1 MNAEDKFVAT
11 ILDDLSSGSMELPTL
26 PEVAL
31 KVRQMVDDPAISPDK
46 LAKMI
51 STDAALSARLIQV
64 SNSAFFKGL
73 NPVENVRTAVVRLG
87 GVCVR
92 NVVASL
98 VMRQIYQ
105 AKKMGAIKKDL
116 LHLWVHGTRVA
127 AISHVLAKR
136 YTKLNPDEAMLAGL
150 VHDIGTL
157 PILNKAM
164 KFPEILENRGLL
176 YQVIS
181 KLHPAIGK
189 LILEEWGFSSE
200 LVKVAAEHEMLSRNT
215 VGDPDYV
222 DVVMIANL
230 HSYTG
235 LAKSKFSEMDW
246 NTIPAFNKLGLSPEE
261 SIKAMIEAQSEI
273 AEVQKLITGKP

>member
-1 MNAEDKFVAT
+1 MNAEDKFVAA
-11 ILDDLSSGSMELPTL
+11 ILDDLSTNKLELPTL
-26 PEVAL
+26 PEIAL
-31 KVRQMVDDPAISPDK
+31 KVRQMVDDPNVPATT

-64 SNSAFFKGL
+64 ANSVFFRGL
-73 NPVENVRTAVVRLG
+73 NSVENVRTAVVRLG

-92 NVVASL
+92 NVVSSL
-98 VMRQIYQ
+98 VMSQIYQ

-157 PILNKAM
+157 PILNKAV
-164 KFPEILENRGLL
+164 KFPEILEDRAAL
-176 YQVIS
+176 YRVIDR
-181 KLHPAIGK
+181 LHPEIGQM
-189 LILEEWGFSSE
+189 IMEEWGFPPE
-200 LVKVAAEHEMLSRNT
+200 LVKVAAEHERLDRDT
-215 VGDPDYV
+215 GGPPDFV
-222 DVVMIANL
+222 DIVMIANL

-235 LAKSKFSEMDW
+235 QARNKFSDIDW
-246 NTIPAFNKLGLSPEE
+246 NNIPAFQKLGLTAEE
-261 SIKAMIEAQSEI
+261 SIKAMIEAQGEI
-273 AEVQKLITGKP
+273 AEVQKLISGKS